1 MDAHH
6 IPCTHHAARRHIFAK
21 SSEQIGFLRS
31 TISYFNVFFLAAE
44 IRSPLVTSRNSTRFT
59 LFQLFEN
66 LLNGIAQIESFDEMD
81 EYPLLAWR
89 HHGPYALGIRGRYV
103 GIIRRADLP
112 FLLFVR

>member
-44 IRSPLVTSRNSTRFT
+44 IRSPLVTSRETRLDSLCFNCSKT
-59 LFQLFEN
+59 YLMVLLRSN
-66 LLNGIAQIESFDEMD
+66 LSMKWMNILSLPGAITVHTHS
-81 EYPLLAWR
+81 EY
-89 HHGPYALGIRGRYV
+89 GGGMLG
-103 GIIRRADLP
+103 
-112 FLLFVR
+112 